1 MRPLSYIEL
10 PLTEDP
16 RQVFTTDLTID
27 GTAFHARIEIRY
39 LSAPDQWV
47 ISIWDNASSEL
58 LVNRIPLICSCGEFL
73 NDLLVPFR
81 HLRDSAGIGSLFV
94 LRNTDDETIVDPA
107 KGNLTEFTVL
117 WGDTFRDNEDYS
129 VSS

>member
-1 MRPLSYIEL
+1 MRHFTYIEL

-27 GTAFHARIEIRY
+27 GTAFHARIELRY

-58 LVNRIPLICSCGEFL
+58 LVNQIPLVSSGADL
-73 NDLLVPFR
+73 MNDLLLPFR
-81 HLRDSAGIGSLFV
+81 YLRNGAGLGSLFV
-94 LRNTDDETIVDPA
+94 LRNTDDASFQNPA
-107 KGNLTEFTVL
+107 KGNLSNYSLL
-117 WGDTFRDNEDYS
+117 WGDTFRDERPES
-129 VSS
+129 

>member
-10 PLTEDP
+10 PLAEDP

-27 GTAFHARIEIRY
+27 GAAFHARIEIRY

-58 LVNRIPLICSCGEFL
+58 LVNQIPLICSYGEL
-73 NDLLVPFR
+73 NDLLLPYR
-81 HLRDSAGIGSLFV
+81 YIRDGAGLGSLFV
-94 LRNTDDETIVDPA
+94 IRNKDESSAGDPA
-107 KGNLTEFTVL
+107 KGNLSEFALL
-117 WGDTFRDNEDYS
+117 WGDTFCDRQ
-129 VSS
+129 

>member
-1 MRPLSYIEL
+1 MHQLSYIEL

-47 ISIWDNASSEL
+47 ISIWDNASSEP
-58 LVNRIPLICSCGEFL
+58 LVNQIPLICSYGML

-81 HLRDSAGIGSLFV
+81 YLRSGAGLGSLFV
-94 LRNTDDETIVDPA
+94 LRNTDDESIVDPG
-107 KGNLTEFTVL
+107 KGNLTGFSVL
-117 WGDTFRDNEDYS
+117 WGDTFRDEVNS
-129 VSS
+129 A

>member
-1 MRPLSYIEL
+1 MRNLSYIEL

-27 GTAFHARIEIRY
+27 GTAFHARIELRY

-47 ISIWDNASSEL
+47 ISIWDHAASEL
-58 LVNRIPLICSCGEFL
+58 LVNQIPLICSGADLL

-81 HLRDSAGIGSLFV
+81 QLRDGSGMGSLFV
-94 LRNTDDETIVDPA
+94 LRNTDNESAANPV
-107 KGNLTEFTVL
+107 KGNLMEFSVL
-117 WGDTFRDNEDYS
+117 LGDTFDDRQ
-129 VSS
+129 

>member
-1 MRPLSYIEL
+1 MRSLSYIVL

-27 GTAFHARIEIRY
+27 GAAFHARIELRY
-39 LSAPDQWV
+39 LSAPDKWV

-58 LVNRIPLICSCGEFL
+58 MVNQIPLICSYDML

-81 HLRDSAGIGSLFV
+81 HLRDGAGIGSLFV
-94 LRNTDDETIVDPA
+94 LRNTDDESITDPT

-117 WGDTFRDNEDYS
+117 FGDTFREDEPA
-129 VSS
+129 

>member
-1 MRPLSYIEL
+1 MRLLSYIEL

-27 GTAFHARIEIRY
+27 GVAFHARIELRY

-58 LVNRIPLICSCGEFL
+58 LVNQIPLICSGGDLL

-81 HLRDSAGIGSLFV
+81 HLRDGAGIGSLFV
-94 LRNTDDETIVDPA
+94 LRNTDDESAANLA
-107 KGNLTEFTVL
+107 KETLMEFSIL
-117 WGDTFRDNEDYS
+117 WGDTFDDHQ
-129 VSS
+129 